1 MECYFEILLPS
12 NKVRRAKEKRDIQI
26 YSGTLCLA
34 NYKWNLKNWSGVI
47 LATQYFM
54 VSSGGEAAKKKST
67 TMGRYTLCWNIVMYD
82 GLPVYKQDD
91 GDNYLYINKSGN
103 WCVGS
108 VAGHTTCK
116 IFQFSK
122 NSPSP
127 DKTVG

>member
-1 MECYFEILLPS
+1 
-12 NKVRRAKEKRDIQI
+12 
-26 YSGTLCLA
+26 
-34 NYKWNLKNWSGVI
+34 
-47 LATQYFM
+47 M

-67 TMGRYTLCWNIVMYD
+67 TMGRYPLCWNIVMYD
-82 GLPVYKQDD
+82 SLPVYKQDD

-127 DKTVG
+127 DKTVLWQYADNGNDWNVDDTLKVFPCY